1 MYIVRPVL
9 LEDALSIQNVAR
21 ASWKDTYKEIYTEA
35 YIDSFINKAYSLKN
49 LEKSILMDIK
59 DTNRKFMIVTNER
72 DSLIG
77 FIHVKEESEGIFEL
91 LRIYL
96 QPDYKRLGLGTRLID
111 EMLNTNQV
119 KILNVWVEELN
130 SPTRK
135 FYKAKGFIHVA
146 EEIDVTDGYSTTL
159 LCYEKKYE

>member
-35 YIDSFINKAYSLKN
+35 YIDSFINKAYSLEN

-59 DTNRKFMIVTNER
+59 DMNRKFMTVTDER
-72 DSLIG
+72 DNLIG

-96 QPDYKRLGLGTRLID
+96 LPDYKRLGLGTRLID
-111 EMLNTNQV
+111 EMLNINQI
-119 KILNVWVEELN
+119 KILNAWVEELN
-130 SPTRK
+130 RPTRK
-135 FYKAKGFIHVA
+135 FYEAKGFIQVA
-146 EEIDVTDGYSTTL
+146 DEIDVTDGYSTTL
-159 LCYEKKYE
+159 LCYEKKY